1 MRRSIRRSLGTGL
14 AAAVIAG
21 GLAVPA
27 ALGAAPT
34 KSRHVLLLSVDGL
47 HDFDLNL
54 WVAQHPDSN
63 LADLVGKGT
72 TYDQA
77 STSVPSDSFP
87 GLLAMLTGGSPKS
100 TGVYYDNSYDRSLF
114 APGTA
119 CTGQPGSTAL
129 YDETIAQRDAAGNIP
144 FMDVIDP
151 TRLPLRKVDDRC
163 DPVQPRDYIKVNTIF
178 GVAHDAGLRTAWS
191 DKHPAYQIVEGPGT
205 AKTVDDLFTPEINAD
220 VTPANFPRPDLAITD
235 WVPNTIFYDG
245 IKVAAVKNQV
255 DGLDSSGHTRAG
267 VPAIFG
273 MNFQAVSV
281 AEKLVDPVK
290 SCVRNTKGGCDPH
303 YVPGG
308 YVKTKTGLTFSP
320 QMVSALTAVDN
331 QVGRLLDQLHHRGL
345 WSSTEVILT
354 AKHGQSP
361 IDPTTLKRVDEAT
374 LQAAAVADND
384 GDDGLAQDTA
394 DDSALLWLKPGADV
408 GDAVASLRAH
418 AAALNLGPNALLFG
432 APLQALYGQNERTP
446 DIIVQPRPGTIYSTS
461 VKKVAEHGG
470 GAEGDTH
477 VALVV
482 AGGGTAQGVSV
493 TTPVETRQIAPTIL
507 TYLGLNPLALQAM
520 AIEPTTALPTH

>member
-1 MRRSIRRSLGTGL
+1 MRRSIRRRLGTGL
-14 AAAVIAG
+14 AVAVISG

-34 KSRHVLLLSVDGL
+34 KSHHVLLISVDGL
-47 HDFDLNL
+47 HDSDLQM
-54 WVAQHPDSN
+54 WVAQHPESN
-63 LADLVGKGT
+63 LADLVDGGT

-77 STSVPSDSFP
+77 STTVPSDSFP
-87 GLLAMLTGGSPKS
+87 GLLAMVTGGTPKS
-100 TGVYYDNSYDRSLF
+100 TGVFYDNSYDKSLY
-114 APGTA
+114 P
-119 CTGQPGSTAL
+119 PGSACLGPQGTQAL
-129 YDETIAQRDAAGNIP
+129 YDETVAKHDAAGLIP
-144 FMDVIDP
+144 FSGGVVDP
-151 TRLPLRKVDDRC
+151 ALLPLRKTDNRC
-163 DPVQPRDYIKVNTIF
+163 DPVQPRDYVKVNTIF

-191 DKHPAYQIVEGPGT
+191 DKHPAYQAVEGPGMAT
-205 AKTVDDLFTPEINAD
+205 TVNDLFTPEINAD
-220 VTPANFPRPDLAITD
+220 VTPSNFPRPDLAITD
-235 WVPNTIFYDG
+235 WVPNTIFYDA
-245 IKVAAVKNQV
+245 IKVAAVRNQV
-255 DGLDSSGHTRAG
+255 DGLDSSGHKQVG

-273 MNFQAVSV
+273 MNFQSVSV

-290 SCVRNTKGGCDPH
+290 SCVRNTKGGCDPN
-303 YVPGG
+303 YVAGG
-308 YVKTKTGLTFSP
+308 YVKTKTGALAFSP
-320 QMVSALTAVDN
+320 QMNLALGAIDR
-331 QVGRLLDQLHHRGL
+331 QVGRIVDELHRKGL
-345 WSSTEVILT
+345 WSSTELILS

-361 IDPTTLKRVDEAT
+361 QDPTTLKRIDEAT
-374 LQAAAVADND
+374 LQAAVP
-384 GDDGLAQDTA
+384 GLAQDTA
-394 DDSALLWLKPGADV
+394 DDSALLWLKPGASV
-408 GDAVASLRAH
+408 AAAVASLRAN
-418 AAALNLGPNALLFG
+418 AAALNIPPNGILFG
-432 APLQALYGQNERTP
+432 APLQALYGNNERTP